1 MSVVRPHH
9 LKVLPDDVGRVGLDG
24 AVVLALIRYVTALT
38 NGYSGRM
45 LIDDEIWWLTSQT
58 DIGKSLGGVDRYMV
72 MRAISKLESVGE
84 LRVCVPDVDNK
95 RLKAYRLSE
104 QQLCGSAHTVSS
116 NCADSHDDCADSHA
130 TMCDSAQFSMSLK
143 NLNEMN
149 EPARGSRD
157 DAPLPVVPGK
167 EHEYVNGANR
177 KQHDKYAIFGGKQA
191 AGEIAMRVLDEH
203 FARKRQ
209 QEQDEARRWSAAS
222 PDEGQAS

>member
-1 MSVVRPHH
+1 MSIVRPHH
-9 LKVLPDDVGRVGLDG
+9 LKVLPDDIGRVGLDG
-24 AVVLALIRYVTALT
+24 AVLLALIRYVTALT
-38 NGYSGRM
+38 NAYSGRTM
-45 LIDDEIWWLTSQT
+45 IDGEVWWLSSQT
-58 DIGKSLGGVDRYMV
+58 DIGTSLGGVDRYTI
-72 MRAISKLESVGE
+72 MRLLSKLESVGE
-84 LRVCVPDVDNK
+84 LRVCVPDVDNR
-95 RLKAYRLSE
+95 RLKAYRLPE
-104 QQLCGSAHTVSS
+104 LQLRDSAHTVSS
-116 NCADSHDDCADSHA
+116 NCANPRDIDAIPHNGRR
-130 TMCDSAQFSMSLK
+130 DSAQFSTSLK

-157 DAPLPVVPGK
+157 DAPLPVVPRK

-191 AGEIAMRVLDEH
+191 AGERAMRILDEH